1 MTQRRGNWAVFCIS
15 WVTIGE
21 RESQPYNELEQ
32 EQEEGGELRGT
43 DRLRS
48 PPSPCGDHG
57 GYGVEIGYGPQ
68 LIWFLADA
76 NSSSCPHFG
85 TCTGVLQVVH
95 TFPQS
100 PRNDFG
106 TGSSFQL

>member
-15 WVTIGE
+15 WVTISE

-32 EQEEGGELRGT
+32 EREEGGELRGT

-48 PPSPCGDHG
+48 PLSPCGDHG
-57 GYGVEIGYGPQ
+57 GYGVEIGYGSQ
-68 LIWFLADA
+68 LIRFLADA
-76 NSSSCPHFG
+76 DSGPRLHFG
-85 TCTGVLQVVH
+85 TRTGALQVVH